1 MILWVCWQM
10 AELTN
15 GQWCWWD
22 VWLWRHPPPGG
33 GEEAGGGGSRK
44 GEQGTFFNTLQI
56 QTTAIE
62 IVIRLSGSST
72 PPHGS
77 LLWRKS
83 TRRFSIFSKLS
94 FSFPSFLMFTLPLL
108 AWWISQIIITIFC
121 HYYDFLIWN
130 HLLSKYL
137 FWSQIIIFLKVEERA
152 AARAEYK
159 RSLQVQKEFEIRMG
173 LLILILIFFRKPYFV
188 GSQVMLL
195 GSLVSELFLFLLY
208 NLSFPKTIFGV
219 FCYIHWILFRVFG
232 VLGACIWSR

>member
-22 VWLWRHPPPGG
+22 VWLGRHRPPGG

-44 GEQGTFFNTLQI
+44 GEQGTFFKTFQI

-83 TRRFSIFSKLS
+83 TRRFYIFSKLS

-121 HYYDFLIWN
+121 HYYDFLTWN

-137 FWSQIIIFLKVEERA
+137 FWWQIMIFLKVEERA

-159 RSLQVQKEFEIRMG
+159 RSLQVQKEFEIRLG
-173 LLILILIFFRKPYFV
+173 LLILIIIFFFRKPYFV

-195 GSLVSELFLFLLY
+195 DSLVSELFLFLLY
-208 NLSFPKTIFGV
+208 NLSFPKQYLAYFAMFPST
-219 FCYIHWILFRVFG
+219 
-232 VLGACIWSR
+232 

>member
-22 VWLWRHPPPGG
+22 VWLGRHRPPGG

-44 GEQGTFFNTLQI
+44 GEQGTFFKTPQI

-83 TRRFSIFSKLS
+83 TRRFYIFSKLS
-94 FSFPSFLMFTLPLL
+94 FSFTSFLMFTLPLL

-121 HYYDFLIWN
+121 HYYDFLTWN

-137 FWSQIIIFLKVEERA
+137 FWWQIMIFLKVEERA

-159 RSLQVQKEFEIRMG
+159 RSLQVQKEFEIRLG
-173 LLILILIFFRKPYFV
+173 LLILIIIFFFRKPYFV

-195 GSLVSELFLFLLY
+195 DSLVSELFLFLLH

-219 FCYIHWILFRVFG
+219 FCYVP
-232 VLGACIWSR
+232 